1 MPTSPMSEVIQHLRS
16 ALLRE
21 RPDLTDG
28 QLLVRFLSRQ
38 DTAALEAL
46 VLRHGPMV
54 WSLCRRVLRNHQDA
68 EDAFQATFLVL
79 VRKAASIASREKVG
93 NWLYGVAHQTALK
106 ARATRAKRQV
116 REEQVMPMPEPVV
129 TGQDL
134 WGDLLPLLDQEVSQ
148 LPEKYRTVL
157 VLCELEG
164 KTRNEVG
171 RQLGLPEGTVASRV
185 ARAKAMLARRLA
197 RHGLA
202 VTGVA
207 LGAVLSQKAVAAVPT
222 SVMGSTIEVVTLV
235 AAGKAEAGLISAPVA
250 RLIEGVLRTML
261 LTKLKVSLTALL
273 VLGMICVGGVLC
285 THQMAGA
292 EQGAADRSEPLAEQ
306 GPAQSGPDGIAPEQP
321 AKSRVYQIGDDELPG
336 MLRDPGMRFDVEVT
350 GRIEGPVSG
359 TDLYFWDSSLEAAAV
374 HAGLVKPGEK
384 IVVTVTVV
392 KCPVREEG
400 SIRNG
405 VKSSGWE
412 AARKTD
418 TAFLLQKLPKGDK
431 KVAEQELDAKIKALE
446 ERLRVAREEFRLMQ
460 RDPPLATGNPA
471 DLPTA
476 EALVAYLND
485 NARKVQGLQAL
496 AVDIDCRADNQVVGL
511 SGKLAFQKPRDY
523 RLKADLAGTPCVDIG
538 SNNEEFWW
546 WFKQGEKPS
555 AFHCK
560 HSEWGQATRDLP
572 IPIQP
577 EFLFAALGVAEF
589 DPSKQY
595 ERKVNPDTIELIE
608 HVKSPQGRDQIKV
621 LVFNRS
627 LAAKGKPQIAAYHLK
642 DAETGRILCQVIVLD
657 TQTGPGTGGAVIPYR
672 VELTWPEQKVRM
684 KFTLG
689 GLQVRTFNPQ
699 EAVRLFDR
707 PDLQRLGMPPR

>member
-21 RPDLTDG
+21 RPDQTDG
-28 QLLVRFLSRQ
+28 QLLVSFLSRQ
-38 DTAALEAL
+38 DMAALEAL

-54 WSLCRRVLRNHQDA
+54 WGLCRRVLRHYQDA

-116 REEQVMPMPEPVV
+116 REEQVLEMPEPVV

-164 KTRNEVG
+164 KTRNEAG

-185 ARAKAMLARRLA
+185 ARAKTMLARRLA

-202 VTGVA
+202 ITGVA
-207 LGAVLSQKAVAAVPT
+207 LAAVLSQKAVAAVPT
-222 SVMGSTIEVVTLV
+222 AVMGSTIEVVIR
-235 AAGKAEAGLISAPVA
+235 AAGNTATAGLISAPVA
-250 RLIEGVLRTML
+250 GLTEGVLKAML
-261 LTKLKVSLTALL
+261 LTRLKVSLTALL

-292 EQGAADRSEPLAEQ
+292 EQGAAGRSEPLAQ
-306 GPAQSGPDGIAPEQP
+306 QVLPPPGPDALAPGQP

-336 MLRDPGMRFDVEVT
+336 MLRDPGMRFDLEVI

-359 TDLYFWDSSLEAAAV
+359 TNLYFWDSSLEAAAV
-374 HAGLVKPGEK
+374 HAGLVQPGEK
-384 IVVTVTVV
+384 TIVTVTVV
-392 KCPVREEG
+392 RCPVREEG

-431 KVAEQELDAKIKALE
+431 KAAEQELDAKIKALE
-446 ERLRVAREEFRLMQ
+446 EKLRVAREEFRFLQ
-460 RDPPLATGNPA
+460 RDAARATGNPA

-476 EALVAYLND
+476 EALLASLND
-485 NARKVQGLQAL
+485 NARKVQGLQAF
-496 AVDIDCRADNQVVGL
+496 AVDIDCRAGMQAVGL
-511 SGKLAFQKPRDY
+511 SGKLAFQKPRAF

-538 SNNEEFWW
+538 SNNEEFWCW
-546 WFKQGEKPS
+546 IKQGEEPF

-560 HSEWGQATRDLP
+560 HSEWGQAVRALP
-572 IPIQP
+572 FPIHP
-577 EFLFAALGVAEF
+577 ELLFAALGVAEF
-589 DPSKQY
+589 DPSKTY

-621 LVFNRS
+621 VVFNRTP
-627 LAAKGKPQIAAYHLK
+627 AAKGKPQVVAYHLK
-642 DAETGRILCQVIVLD
+642 DAETSKIICQAIVLD
-657 TQTGPGTGGAVIPYR
+657 TQAGPSTGGAIVPYR
-672 VELTWPEQKVRM
+672 VELTWPEQKVRL
-684 KFTLG
+684 KLTLG
-689 GLQVRTFNPQ
+689 GLQVRNFNPQ
-699 EAVRLFDR
+699 ESARLFDR
-707 PDLQRLGMPPR
+707 PDLQHPGMPRR